1 MKRRVLFSM
10 PAVLKRLKSIFAMK
24 LQKRYYCTLNSMNQK
39 MLTRIFS
46 AERLGLSMSLLCG
59 VHCLA
64 FPFLVTLS
72 PVLPVH
78 LEGFE
83 SVEHAI
89 ILVSVLV
96 AGLTF
101 FKDYRKHNKLMPIV
115 LGVVAVLLFGLSG
128 MLTADNEPVFV
139 TGGSLLLIVAYGI
152 NYKMRKNVSL
162 SCACHKG

>member
-1 MKRRVLFSM
+1 MTK
-10 PAVLKRLKSIFAMK
+10 K
-24 LQKRYYCTLNSMNQK
+24 TLTQ
-39 MLTRIFS
+39 IFS

-83 SVEHAI
+83 SVEHLI
-89 ILVSVLV
+89 ILANVVV

-101 FKDYRKHNKLMPIV
+101 FKDYRKHNKLMPIG
-115 LGVVAVLLFGLSG
+115 LGVVAVVLFGLSG
-128 MLTADNEPVFV
+128 MLSAANEPVFV
-139 TGGSLLLIVAYGI
+139 TGGSLLLLAAYGI
-152 NYKMRKNVSL
+152 NYKMRRNVAP
-162 SCACHKG
+162 SCACHKA